1 MDFMTDNSGVDVKP
15 IVSPSQMKNMWEQ
28 NILKKKQE
36 VEEARKVGALKVPSS
51 PVKPLETKP
60 PVQQPPSVSSST

>member
-1 MDFMTDNSGVDVKP
+1 MADNTGVDVKP

-36 VEEARKVGALKVPSS
+36 VEDARKLPAQKVIQ
-51 PVKPLETKP
+51 
-60 PVQQPPSVSSST
+60 QQPIIKPQ